1 MLDRKNVIKE
11 KLRIGSKNILSG
23 KKGNIDTFCIGFDDS
38 KDQTKTSEGTVLEE
52 HHIIIKEPGAQYVD
66 HVAQYNG
73 SACSITKKYS
83 IVIATNS
90 VDTLQ
95 GVICDDT
102 AVNTG
107 WVGGVI
113 KKLELFW
120 KDHFNG

>member
-1 MLDRKNVIKE
+1 MLDRKKVIKE
-11 KLRIGSKNILSG
+11 KLRVGSKNILSG
-23 KKGNIDTFCIGFDDS
+23 KKENVDTFCIGFDGR

-52 HHIIIKEPGAQYVD
+52 NHIIIKELGTQYVD
-66 HVAQYNG
+66 HVAPYNG

-90 VDTLQ
+90 FDTLQ
-95 GVICDDT
+95 GVICDAT